1 MSDGTRIFEGDPARS
16 RYAVLIDALGEEPA
30 ETQARATLA
39 RLVSWSTDD
48 DITLLGYLIRRAGGR
63 AAAACRLLLVEV
75 VEQLGRTHDH
85 TARDVVYAT
94 LPEGLVAR
102 LRDWAREVEDGDG
115 HPLTR

>member
-16 RYAVLIDALGEEPA
+16 RYRVLIDALGEEPTEA
-30 ETQARATLA
+30 HARAALA

-48 DITLLGYLIRRAGGR
+48 DITLLGYLIRRVRGR
-63 AAAACRLLLVEV
+63 AAIACRSLLVEV
-75 VEQLGRTHDH
+75 VEQLGRSHDH

-102 LRDWAREVEDGDG
+102 LRDWARSVAEGDT
-115 HPLTR
+115 PR